1 MWAVRAATAAVAV
14 AAARLRGAVAVG
26 VAAARLRAV
35 VVVAVAAAVEVV
47 RAAAAVPPA
56 AAVRRQR
63 RARAAAKAARAVAA
77 AAAASPSL
85 PMPPRASDPAARA
98 ALAGLGW
105 GLLAAVIW
113 SVYSVLARLGVK
125 EGLSPAEMSLL
136 RFAPGALLTLPLLW
150 RWGWRD
156 LAGIGWRRGLVLT
169 ALAGPGFSLL
179 FMSGF
184 TLAPL
189 AHGAVIAPAAQM
201 LAGLGLSALLKQQA
215 LTRESLW
222 GAAFVLLGLLC
233 MGGDSL
239 LHGQGSTTLLGDLL
253 FALAGFCWG
262 LFGTLSRQW
271 QVDPLRVTV
280 VVVALSFLLFTP
292 PFLVLGDLRGL
303 AQASPGFVALQVVA
317 QGLGAGLIAMLAYSR
332 AAALLGAG
340 RAAFFGALV
349 PGAASLLA
357 IPVLQEVPSTL
368 QATGI
373 VAVVFGLLIAFGAI
387 GFLVGRKPT

>member
-1 MWAVRAATAAVAV
+1 MPR
-14 AAARLRGAVAVG
+14 
-26 VAAARLRAV
+26 
-35 VVVAVAAAVEVV
+35 
-47 RAAAAVPPA
+47 PA
-56 AAVRRQR
+56 
-63 RARAAAKAARAVAA
+63 
-77 AAAASPSL
+77 P
-85 PMPPRASDPAARA
+85 DPAAGA

-105 GLLAAVIW
+105 GLLAALIW
-113 SVYSVLARLGVK
+113 AGYSVLARLGVK

-156 LAGIGWRRGLVLT
+156 LAGIGWRRGLILA

-179 FMSGF
+179 FMTGF

-189 AHGAVIAPAAQM
+189 AHGAVIAPACQM
-201 LAGLGLSALLKQQA
+201 LAGLGLSAALKQQA

-233 MGGDSL
+233 MGSDSL
-239 LHGQGSTTLLGDLL
+239 MQGQGGATLLGDLL

-271 QVDPLRVTV
+271 QVEPLRVTV
-280 VVVALSFLLFTP
+280 VVVVLSFLMFTP
-292 PFLVLGDLRGL
+292 PFLVLADLRGL
-303 AQASPGFVALQVVA
+303 AQAGVGFVVLQAVA
-317 QGLGAGLIAMLAYSR
+317 QGLGAGLVAMLAYSR

-357 IPVLQEVPSTL
+357 VPVLHEVPSTL
-368 QATGI
+368 QVAGI
-373 VAVVFGLLIAFGAI
+373 VAVVCGLLIAFGA
-387 GFLVGRKPT
+387 LRLLLDRRRK